1 MGRARSAT
9 RFSFRRWSGA
19 LPPPERGRVGEGVAG
34 RMRGAGGES
43 ADPHPIPPPKEGV
56 GGSSAAPVCGRQ
68 IACAVLILFATLSSA
83 MPPVLA
89 QDIPGIELC
98 TREQRMDRRT
108 GCLQSNVEYLQQ
120 LIAKNSLDAQQRL
133 AAANREIAAQ
143 KDQLA
148 AATREIA
155 ALKDA
160 LAELK
165 ARADQAP
172 AAVAG
177 RELTALRDAVRD
189 LRARVDDAQRARP
202 K

>member
-1 MGRARSAT
+1 MGMT
-9 RFSFRRWSGA
+9 SGASA

-34 RMRGAGGES
+34 RIRDARGES
-43 ADPHPIPPPKEGV
+43 ADPHPLPPPEEG
-56 GGSSAAPVCGRQ
+56 GGRTADATPYLGRILCAALVLSAAASAAP
-68 IACAVLILFATLSSA
+68 
-83 MPPVLA
+83 PPAAA

-120 LIAKNSLDAQQRL
+120 VIAKNSLDAQQRL

-143 KDQLA
+143 RDQLA
-148 AATREIA
+148 AANREIA

-160 LAELK
+160 IAELK
-165 ARADQAP
+165 TRADQAP
-172 AAVAG
+172 AAVAA

-189 LRARVDDAQRARP
+189 LRARVDDAQKAKP

>member
-1 MGRARSAT
+1 MSM
-9 RFSFRRWSGA
+9 SGA
-19 LPPPERGRVGEGVAG
+19 ATFLSEVRSVHPPPPERGRVGEGVAG
-34 RMRGAGGES
+34 HMRGARGDS
-43 ADPHPIPPPKEGV
+43 ADPHPNPPPEEGGGRCLTAALCGGRIV
-56 GGSSAAPVCGRQ
+56 GAAL
-68 IACAVLILFATLSSA
+68 VLLAAIPSV
-83 MPPVLA
+83 VLPAFA
-89 QDIPGIELC
+89 QDVPGIELC
-98 TREQRMDRRT
+98 TRERQMDRRT

-133 AAANREIAAQ
+133 AAASREIAAQ

-148 AATREIA
+148 AANREIA

-165 ARADQAP
+165 SRADQAP
-172 AAVAG
+172 AAVAA

-189 LRARVDDAQRARP
+189 LRARVDDAQKTKP

>member
-1 MGRARSAT
+1 MTTDGFIPFAP
-9 RFSFRRWSGA
+9 A
-19 LPPPERGRVGEGVAG
+19 LSVRLLCAAVGLAAAASVAP
-34 RMRGAGGES
+34 R
-43 ADPHPIPPPKEGV
+43 P
-56 GGSSAAPVCGRQ
+56 AA
-68 IACAVLILFATLSSA
+68 
-83 MPPVLA
+83 A

-143 KDQLA
+143 RDQLA
-148 AATREIA
+148 AANKEIA

-160 LAELK
+160 LAEIK
-165 ARADQAP
+165 SRADQAP
-172 AAVAG
+172 AAVAA

-189 LRARVDDAQRARP
+189 LRARVDDAQKAKP

>member
-1 MGRARSAT
+1 MGMTSGARRSL
-9 RFSFRRWSGA
+9 SGRWS

-34 RMRGAGGES
+34 RLRRACGTS
-43 ADPHPIPPPKEGV
+43 ADLHPIPPPEEGG
-56 GGSSAAPVCGRQ
+56 GGSPTALLCAGRV
-68 IACAVLILFATLSSA
+68 ARTALILLMA
-83 MPPVLA
+83 MPSAVAPALA
-89 QDIPGIELC
+89 QDVPGIELC
-98 TREQRMDRRT
+98 TRERQMDRRT

-133 AAANREIAAQ
+133 AAASREIAAQ

-148 AATREIA
+148 AANRDIA
-155 ALKDA
+155 ALRDA

-165 ARADQAP
+165 TRADQAP
-172 AAVAG
+172 AAVAA

-189 LRARVDDAQRARP
+189 LRARVDDAQKAKP

>member
-1 MGRARSAT
+1 MGT
-9 RFSFRRWSGA
+9 TSGASA

-34 RMRGAGGES
+34 RLRSARGNS
-43 ADPHPIPPPKEGV
+43 ADPHPIPPPEEGG
-56 GGSSAAPVCGRQ
+56 GGSPIARHATRTLCIALGLVAAAPALV
-68 IACAVLILFATLSSA
+68 
-83 MPPVLA
+83 PPASA
-89 QDIPGIELC
+89 QDVPGIELC
-98 TREQRMDRRT
+98 TRERQMDRRT

-133 AAANREIAAQ
+133 AVASREIAAQ

-148 AATREIA
+148 AANREIA

-165 ARADQAP
+165 TRADQAP
-172 AAVAG
+172 AAVAA
-177 RELTALRDAVRD
+177 RELTSLRDAVRD
-189 LRARVDDAQRARP
+189 LRSRVDDAQKAKP

>member
-1 MGRARSAT
+1 MGMT
-9 RFSFRRWSGA
+9 SGASA

-34 RMRGAGGES
+34 RIRDARGEP
-43 ADPHPIPPPKEGV
+43 ADPHPNPPPEEEGGRSPDAAPCRGRILCAALV
-56 GGSSAAPVCGRQ
+56 LSAAASAAP
-68 IACAVLILFATLSSA
+68 
-83 MPPVLA
+83 PPAAA

-120 LIAKNSLDAQQRL
+120 VIAKNSLDAQQRL

-143 KDQLA
+143 RDQLA
-148 AATREIA
+148 AANREIA

-160 LAELK
+160 IAELK
-165 ARADQAP
+165 TRADQAP
-172 AAVAG
+172 AAVAA

-189 LRARVDDAQRARP
+189 LRARVDDAQKAKP

>member
-1 MGRARSAT
+1 MGTRSGASG
-9 RFSFRRWSGA
+9 SFTGAWPRA
-19 LPPPERGRVGEGVAG
+19 LPPPEEGGGGRPTATAAAQIFCAALFLAVTA
-34 RMRGAGGES
+34 
-43 ADPHPIPPPKEGV
+43 PIALPPPA
-56 GGSSAAPVCGRQ
+56 S
-68 IACAVLILFATLSSA
+68 
-83 MPPVLA
+83 A
-89 QDIPGIELC
+89 QDVPGIELC

-133 AAANREIAAQ
+133 AAANRDIAVQ

-148 AATREIA
+148 AANREIA

-165 ARADQAP
+165 TRADQAP
-172 AAVAG
+172 AAVAA

-189 LRARVDDAQRARP
+189 LRARVDDAQKAKP

>member
-1 MGRARSAT
+1 MGRMSGARSRIFVVVLALLAAT
-9 RFSFRRWSGA
+9 ITA
-19 LPPPERGRVGEGVAG
+19 APPPAR
-34 RMRGAGGES
+34 
-43 ADPHPIPPPKEGV
+43 
-56 GGSSAAPVCGRQ
+56 
-68 IACAVLILFATLSSA
+68 
-83 MPPVLA
+83 A
-89 QDIPGIELC
+89 QDVPGIELC

-108 GCLQSNVEYLQQ
+108 GCLQSNIEYLQQ

-148 AATREIA
+148 AASKEIA

-160 LAELK
+160 LADLK
-165 ARADQAP
+165 SRADQAP

-189 LRARVDDAQRARP
+189 LRARVDDVQKTKP

>member
-1 MGRARSAT
+1 M
-9 RFSFRRWSGA
+9 A
-19 LPPPERGRVGEGVAG
+19 LPCPAIGVAG
-34 RMRGAGGES
+34 TSPATTTRES
-43 ADPHPIPPPKEGV
+43 TSFRHALSFLCVAPGLIA
-56 GGSSAAPVCGRQ
+56 AAPIVQ
-68 IACAVLILFATLSSA
+68 PA
-83 MPPVLA
+83 LA

-148 AATREIA
+148 AANREIA

-160 LAELK
+160 LAELRT
-165 ARADQAP
+165 RADQAP
-172 AAVAG
+172 AAVAA

-189 LRARVDDAQRARP
+189 LRARVDDAQKAKP

>member
-1 MGRARSAT
+1 V
-9 RFSFRRWSGA
+9 RFSPIVICGHRHSG
-19 LPPPERGRVGEGVAG
+19 LVL
-34 RMRGAGGES
+34 S
-43 ADPHPIPPPKEGV
+43 AAA
-56 GGSSAAPVCGRQ
+56 SAAP
-68 IACAVLILFATLSSA
+68 
-83 MPPVLA
+83 PPAAA

-120 LIAKNSLDAQQRL
+120 LIAKNSLDAQQRV

-148 AATREIA
+148 AANREIA

-160 LAELK
+160 LAEL
-165 ARADQAP
+165 
-172 AAVAG
+172 
-177 RELTALRDAVRD
+177 ALRDAVRD
-189 LRARVDDAQRARP
+189 LRARVDDAQKAKP

>member
-1 MGRARSAT
+1 MGRARSGHRPT
-9 RFSFRRWSGA
+9 LGRRHGRACPGHPDHVA
-19 LPPPERGRVGEGVAG
+19 LPCPAIGVAG
-34 RMRGAGGES
+34 TSPAMTEDGS
-43 ADPHPIPPPKEGV
+43 IPSLHALSLRFLCVALGLAAAA
-56 GGSSAAPVCGRQ
+56 SAAPP
-68 IACAVLILFATLSSA
+68 AV
-83 MPPVLA
+83 A

-120 LIAKNSLDAQQRL
+120 LIAKNSLDTQQRV

-148 AATREIA
+148 AANREIA

-165 ARADQAP
+165 NRADQAP
-172 AAVAG
+172 AAVAA
-177 RELTALRDAVRD
+177 RELAALRDAVRD
-189 LRARVDDAQRARP
+189 LRARVDEAQKAKP

>member
-1 MGRARSAT
+1 MAGMRPEYVPMLRRRHGRACP
-9 RFSFRRWSGA
+9 GHPDNMA
-19 LPPPERGRVGEGVAG
+19 LPCATIGVAG
-34 RMRGAGGES
+34 TSPAMTTEGATVFEHALRVRFLWIALGLAAIAS
-43 ADPHPIPPPKEGV
+43 TVAPP
-56 GGSSAAPVCGRQ
+56 AA
-68 IACAVLILFATLSSA
+68 
-83 MPPVLA
+83 A
-89 QDIPGIELC
+89 QDVPGIELC
-98 TREQRMDRRT
+98 TRERQMDRRT

-148 AATREIA
+148 AANREIA

-165 ARADQAP
+165 TRADQAP
-172 AAVAG
+172 AAVAA

-189 LRARVDDAQRARP
+189 LRARVDDAQKAKP

>member
-1 MGRARSAT
+1 MTTNGSNPFEHALSV
-9 RFSFRRWSGA
+9 RFLCIA
-19 LPPPERGRVGEGVAG
+19 LGLAAAAPFAPPP
-34 RMRGAGGES
+34 
-43 ADPHPIPPPKEGV
+43 
-56 GGSSAAPVCGRQ
+56 AA
-68 IACAVLILFATLSSA
+68 
-83 MPPVLA
+83 A

-133 AAANREIAAQ
+133 GAANRELAAQ
-143 KDQLA
+143 RDQLA

-160 LAELK
+160 LTELK
-165 ARADQAP
+165 TRADQAP
-172 AAVAG
+172 AAVAA

-189 LRARVDDAQRARP
+189 LRARVDDAQKA
-202 K
+202 KSK